1 VPPLFPGG
9 RLVGDPHRDVD
20 LKIAGALERL
30 SQAVRVLL
38 QDAAQDYGLSPTQ
51 IHILVRLGTRGDLGR
66 VGWLADEFNLS
77 QPTISDAV
85 AALESKGLVAKRRA
99 STDGRAYT
107 IVVTAAGTG
116 VIRRL
121 GTWNRALRDAVEEA
135 ADEDKPAVMR
145 FLFGIIAALQEQ
157 GVITVARMCITCRY
171 FERSRSAKK
180 PHYCGLLRMPL
191 PETELRIDCP
201 EHAVAI

>member
-1 VPPLFPGG
+1 VPPVSPGG

-66 VGWLADEFNLS
+66 VGWLADEFDLS
-77 QPTISDAV
+77 QPTVSDAV
-85 AALESKGLVAKRRA
+85 SALESKGLVAKRRA
-99 STDGRAYT
+99 STDGRVYT
-107 IVVTAAGTG
+107 IVLTPAGTG
-116 VIRRL
+116 VVRWLRF
-121 GTWNRALRDAVEEA
+121 WNVALREAVEAA

-145 FLFGIIAALQEQ
+145 FLYEIIAALQEK

-171 FERSRSAKK
+171 FERSRAAEK
-180 PHYCGLLRMPL
+180 PHYCTLLRMPL
-191 PETELRIDCP
+191 PKTDLRMDCP
-201 EHAVAI
+201 EHAVAL